1 MSNQVHALLEQAD
14 PARGVVVGPG
24 DADAVLRRAAVDITS
39 YEAVPPRRS
48 TRRAVLAAAVAT
60 AAAAGVLALPGRLPA
75 PGPMPGPPPAPGSS
89 GAATNCLA
97 TLADHVAPAPYDGGS
112 GRYEYLHTRSMSGIT
127 SEVPGKTTFVTA
139 SWQVEVKLWSA
150 ADGSGRRV
158 TDRGPVGYPDE
169 ASRKFFA
176 SHPDALGAV
185 HRDRPVVAG
194 ERGQRPL
201 PEAEPAAM
209 AEQLYQP
216 RENGPSA
223 ALVGVADLN
232 AARILDAPHRAAV
245 LRFLAATDGVTCAG
259 ETQTEVGAGLLVT
272 AQVGQG
278 PHPSPGDSGSE
289 ALLFDTHTGELI
301 AAGTG
306 PGRWTTVYLDRG
318 YTERA
323 G

>member
-1 MSNQVHALLEQAD
+1 MNKQVRTLLEHAD

-24 DADAVLRRAAVDITS
+24 DANAVLRRAATDITPF
-39 YEAVPPRRS
+39 EAVPPRRS
-48 TRRAVLAAAVAT
+48 TRRAVLAVAVAT
-60 AAAAGVLALPGRLPA
+60 AAAAGALALPRSPA
-75 PGPMPGPPPAPGSS
+75 LGPMAGPSPVPGSS
-89 GAATNCLA
+89 DAATNCLA
-97 TLADHVAPAPYDGGS
+97 ALANHIAPTPYDGGS
-112 GRYEYLHTRSMSGIT
+112 GRYEYLHNRSMSGFT
-127 SEVPGKTTFVTA
+127 SEVPGKTTFATA
-139 SWQVEVKLWSA
+139 TWQVEVKLWSA
-150 ADGSGRRV
+150 GDGSGRRIA
-158 TDRGPVGYPDE
+158 DRGPVQYPDE

-176 SHPDALGAV
+176 THTDALGTA
-185 HRDRPVVAG
+185 HDDRTFATG
-194 ERGQRPL
+194 ERKPRPL

-272 AQVGQG
+272 AQLGQG
-278 PHPSPGDSGSE
+278 PHPSPGDNGSE
-289 ALLFDTHTGELI
+289 ALLFDTSTGELI
-301 AAGTG
+301 AAGTR
-306 PGRWTTVYLDRG
+306 PGQWTTVYLDRG
-318 YTERA
+318 YTEQT